1 MDRRHFLKVRVGS
14 FTLSALIVVF
24 VFNVAF
30 ADEPKSAALIQTLP
44 ADGVWAEF
52 NVNVKLNGQ
61 EIVPKWSA
69 RSVGQAFH
77 GGKQCRFIEMEQ
89 TSDHPRMPNT
99 TWRFLVPEDEFGE
112 GKDPL
117 SKAVKRWNKIEME
130 EPAAFES
137 LEIKDPIF
145 AMLLAGPK
153 QNIKTEETKEKVSWQ
168 QGDLECTVISGGN
181 ELELGTAKFSM
192 SHRVFRHTDVPFGLA
207 GMQQELKAS
216 FGGQM
221 QAATI
226 KMTLRDH
233 GKDAKAKLPDLVP

>member
-1 MDRRHFLKVRVGS
+1 MDRRGFLSVSIAS
-14 FTLSALIVVF
+14 FALSSLVA
-24 VFNVAF
+24 VFNVAI
-30 ADEPKSAALIQTLP
+30 AEEPKSAALIQTLP
-44 ADGVWAEF
+44 PDGVWAEF

-61 EIVPKWSA
+61 EIVPKWTG

-89 TSDHPRMPNT
+89 ECDHPQMPSM
-99 TWRFLVPEDEFGE
+99 TWRLLIPEEEFGE

-117 SKAVKRWNKIEME
+117 SKAVKRWVKIGSNDPEAVDSIE
-130 EPAAFES
+130 
-137 LEIKDPIF
+137 LKDPIF

-153 QNIKTEETKEKVSWQ
+153 QNLKAEAAKEKINWQ
-168 QGDLECTVISGGN
+168 QGDLECSVISGHN
-181 ELELGTAKFSM
+181 EIELGGAMLSM
-192 SHRVFRHTDVPFGLA
+192 SHRVFRHKEVPFSLA

-221 QAATI
+221 QSAII

-233 GKDAKAKLPDLVP
+233 GKNAKPKLPDLVP

>member
-1 MDRRHFLKVRVGS
+1 MDRRQFLQASAGS
-14 FTLSALIVVF
+14 LVLSSCLPNF
-24 VFNVAF
+24 VSAF

-44 ADGVWAEF
+44 KDGSWAEF
-52 NVNVKLNGQ
+52 NVNVNVNGQ

-89 TSDHPRMPNT
+89 SSDNPVLPNM

-112 GKDPL
+112 GKDPV
-117 SKAVKRWNKIEME
+117 SKAVKRWVKMGTNDPEAVDSID
-130 EPAAFES
+130 
-137 LEIKDPIF
+137 IKDPIF

-153 QNIKTEETKEKVSWQ
+153 QNLKTEKAKEKINWQ
-168 QGDLECTVISGGN
+168 QGDLECSVISGGN
-181 ELELGTAKFSM
+181 ETELGTAKFSM
-192 SHRVFRHTDVPFGLA
+192 SHRVFRHKDVPFGLA
-207 GMQQELKAS
+207 GMQQDLKAS

>member
-1 MDRRHFLKVRVGS
+1 MDRRWFLHAVVGS
-14 FTLSALIVVF
+14 LVLSSRLPTF
-24 VFNVAF
+24 AF
-30 ADEPKSAALIQTLP
+30 AEEPKSAALFQTLP
-44 ADGVWAEF
+44 KDGTWAEF

-77 GGKQCRFIEMEQ
+77 GGKPCRFIEMEQ
-89 TSDHPRMPNT
+89 TCDHPRLANM
-99 TWRFLVPEDEFGE
+99 TWRLLVPEDEFGE

-117 SKAVKRWNKIEME
+117 SKAVKRWVKIGEN
-130 EPAAFES
+130 
-137 LEIKDPIF
+137 DPEAVDSIELKAPDF

-153 QNIKTEETKEKVSWQ
+153 QNLKTEEATDKVRWQ
-168 QGDLECTVISGGN
+168 QGDLECSVVSGHN
-181 ELELGTAKFSM
+181 EIELGNTKFSM
-192 SHRVFRHTDVPFGLA
+192 SHRVFRHKDVPFGLA